1 MKNYISSRWRVGLS
15 GTVEGVLTRDYFPA
29 APEGGELIH
38 TRFYEARTYKMN
50 DDLFLLR
57 GVVCDEK
64 PAGLYLA
71 DDPDPL
77 WVHHMVVDLEI
88 TFPDFVIKK
97 VTVTFHERPHTH
109 CTDIEPDYQKLVGL
123 SIARGFNK
131 QVKDLF
137 GGPRG
142 CTHIGALLAAMAP
155 VAIQSGWSMRVGN
168 ALGTQESD
176 SAATAEQRKRSF
188 AMNLNTCHMWDENGQ
203 MMTDIRAGLPME
215 TPLWITKRANALGR
229 SDTEWLK
236 ISD

>member
-1 MKNYISSRWRVGLS
+1 VS
-15 GTVEGVLTRDYFPA
+15 TPDYFPA

-38 TRFYEARTYKMN
+38 TRFYEARTYKLN

-64 PAGLYLA
+64 PAGLYMA
-71 DDPDPL
+71 GDPDPL

-88 TFPDFVIKK
+88 TFPMFVIQK
-97 VTVTFHERPHTH
+97 VSVTFHERPHTH

-155 VAIQSGWSMRVGN
+155 VAIQSGWSMRMGN
-168 ALGTQESD
+168 ALGNEEFD
-176 SAATAEQRKRSF
+176 SATTAEQRKRSY

-203 MMTDIRAGLPME
+203 MVNDIEAGLPME
-215 TPLWITKRANALGR
+215 TPLWISKRAKKLGR
-229 SDTEWLK
+229 DESEWLK
-236 ISD
+236 RRE

>member
-1 MKNYISSRWRVGLS
+1 MS
-15 GTVEGVLTRDYFPA
+15 TRDYFPA

-38 TRFYEARTYKMN
+38 TRFYEARTYKMS

-57 GVVCDEK
+57 GVVYDEK
-64 PAGLYLA
+64 PAGLYLSG
-71 DDPDPL
+71 DPDPL

-88 TFPDFVIKK
+88 SFPMFVIQK
-97 VTVTFHERPHTH
+97 VSVTFHERPHTH

-176 SAATAEQRKRSF
+176 SASTAEQRKRSY

-203 MMTDIRAGLPME
+203 MVADIEAGLPME
-215 TPLWITKRANALGR
+215 TPLWISKRAKALGR
-229 SDTEWLK
+229 DDTEWLK
-236 ISD
+236 MRD